1 MSIGQLCSQPRVK
14 RAALLVVVAASLGA
28 CGSDEGQQ
36 AQNCSDTDVPLY
48 VVGADSG
55 VAGTTQLAIQ
65 TVAAAGRSCIT
76 APSGAP

>member
-1 MSIGQLCSQPRVK
+1 MSIRQLRSQTTAK
-14 RAALLVVVAASLGA
+14 WAALLTLVAISLGA
-28 CGSDEGQQ
+28 CGGDEGQQ

-48 VVGADSG
+48 TIGADSG